1 MRLHVQLLL
10 MAVVGGLA
18 LVALHSPTLFAGPGA
33 RIVVVRDPPRVIPLP
48 VATPVPVRPVVASQV
63 RHRKA
68 RPVVDAVTVEAAFL
82 ASRLTFKVASTQ
94 FALASVR
101 HADVTNAGLADHVL
115 TQLTAML
122 KRDAKF
128 GQRTIHMP
136 AGNVVVTL
144 FDDARSARL
153 YARYGGTGVAL
164 RGASSRVI
172 VRDRLV
178 IRRTYYGGSASAVD
192 AAVARSLH
200 RLGLRG

>member
-1 MRLHVQLLL
+1 MRLHLQLML
-10 MAVVGGLA
+10 MALVGGIA
-18 LVALHSPTLFAGPGA
+18 LVALYSPTLFAGPGP
-33 RIVVVRDPPRVIPLP
+33 RIVIVHDPPRVAAPL
-48 VATPVPVRPVVASQV
+48 VATPPVVKPVVASNV
-63 RHRKA
+63 R
-68 RPVVDAVTVEAAFL
+68 DAVTVEAAFL

-122 KRDAKF
+122 KRNAVF

-144 FDDARSARL
+144 FDDATSAKL
-153 YARYGGTGVAL
+153 YARYGGAGVAL
-164 RGASSRVI
+164 RGSSSRVI

-178 IRRTYYGGSASAVD
+178 IRRTYYGGSATAVD
-192 AAVARSLH
+192 AAVAKSLH